1 MTSNYKCNTCQ
12 YEFKQENDNCSPP
25 DKAILCPACDS
36 GEVEFTGETVSITDF
51 FKGFMR
57 PG

>member
-1 MTSNYKCNTCQ
+1 MNSNYKCNVCQ
-12 YEFKQENDNCSPP
+12 YEFQQESDGCSPP
-25 DKAILCPACDS
+25 DKVISCPVCNS
-36 GEVEFTGETVSITDF
+36 SEVEFTNETINIADF

>member
-1 MTSNYKCNTCQ
+1 MTSNYRCNTCQ
-12 YEFKQENDNCSPP
+12 YEFQKESDGCSPP
-25 DKAILCPACDS
+25 DKDMSCPVCNS
-36 GEVEFTGETVSITDF
+36 SEVEFTGETISFGNF